1 MVADKSSCL
10 LNNQV
15 ILSILLLIRHDG
27 STARTQRLFLH
38 RFCFNNIRAGFITG
52 AIPGRRRN
60 APGVILHNGDNAMTT
75 PAARKPIMTLYSGTT
90 DPYSHRTRI
99 VLFEKDIECQI
110 VEVDVNKKPR
120 ELGELNPYNQV
131 PAMVDRDLVLYE
143 SNIINEYLD
152 ERLPHPPLMPVDP
165 VSRARARLML
175 VRFDRDWYN
184 LIPDITGGDKKTA
197 TRARHALRD
206 GLTVISP
213 IFKEQPYAMGEEFSL
228 VDCSLAPLLWRL
240 DHWDI
245 ELPRQAKPILEY
257 AERIFTRKSFKLS
270 LTEAEK
276 AMRSPVR

>member
-1 MVADKSSCL
+1 MA
-10 LNNQV
+10 
-15 ILSILLLIRHDG
+15 
-27 STARTQRLFLH
+27 
-38 RFCFNNIRAGFITG
+38 
-52 AIPGRRRN
+52 
-60 APGVILHNGDNAMTT
+60 T
-75 PAARKPIMTLYSGTT
+75 PMARKSIMTLYTGTS

-110 VEVDVNKKPR
+110 VEVDLAKKPR

-131 PAMVDRDLVLYE
+131 PTMVDRDLVLYE

-175 VRFDRDWYN
+175 VRFDRDWYSLLN
-184 LIPDITGGDKKTA
+184 DITGGDKKVA
-197 TRARHALRD
+197 ARARQTLRD

-213 IFKEQPYAMGEEFSL
+213 IFKEQAFALGEEFSL

-240 DHWDI
+240 EDWDI
-245 ELPRQAKPILEY
+245 ELPRQAKPILDY
-257 AERIFTRKSFKLS
+257 ADRLFARKSFKLS

-276 AMRSPVR
+276 ALRAISR